1 MCLCGGGWIGNR
13 SGAWTGDGKGVSV
26 YGELIA
32 GREMTPFS
40 ESKPWLL
47 EQDMEFLSFRSL
59 GFTHALSKFILEMF
73 IEPLLC
79 TRHSPKP

>member
-1 MCLCGGGWIGNR
+1 M
-13 SGAWTGDGKGVSV
+13 SV

-47 EQDMEFLSFRSL
+47 EQDMEFLSLSSL
-59 GFTHALSKFILEMF
+59 GFAHALFKFILETF

-79 TRHSPKP
+79 TKHSPKP